1 VSTVHE
7 KNDNYDLY
15 SHEVV
20 NSIEFRL
27 VFSMFVLDLPFSN
40 GHLVAL
46 KPQQRAPTT
55 HTNIIPKSM

>member
-1 VSTVHE
+1 MRKMTSMIC
-7 KNDNYDLY
+7 Y

-46 KPQQRAPTT
+46 KPQHRAPTT